1 MKPFEMIH
9 LTLKSMRF
17 ASHCASKLVARLNR
31 AFVGVLATL
40 LIASPAQAG
49 IDETINAATEPLAAW
64 IGKVVFFK
72 LPIFGAQLPMVVL
85 WLVVGAV
92 FFTFYTGFINLR
104 GFKHAI
110 ELVRGDYSDPKS
122 HGEVS
127 HFQALATAI
136 SGTVGIG
143 NIGGVAVAVT
153 VGGAGA
159 TFWLIVAG
167 FLGMS
172 TKFVECTLGVKYRS
186 EFDDGHVSGG
196 PMYYLRKGFAELGM
210 RGFGRWIG
218 AFYAV
223 GIFIGA
229 LGIGNMFQSNQAYQQ
244 LNHVAGG
251 ALDGLGWLVG
261 LVMAVVVFLVIVGG
275 IKSIARVTEKLVP
288 FMALF
293 YCVIALIVIA
303 LNYDALPQAIAN
315 IFTGAFTGEGV
326 AGGAL
331 GAMIIGFQRAVFSNE
346 AGIGSASIAHSA
358 VRTNQPVTEGVV
370 SLLEPFIDTIVIC
383 TITALVIGTA
393 QVAEPSFAGD
403 AKNIAMTSA
412 AFAREFSWFPIPLAF
427 AAVLFAFSTM
437 ISWSYYGLKG
447 WTYLF
452 GESERLQNVYKIIFC
467 AFVAVGCMVQLGP
480 ILDISDALVFL
491 ICVPNILGLYFLAP
505 IVKREMNLYFARI
518 KSGEIKKYR

>member
-1 MKPFEMIH
+1 MKNLFC
-9 LTLKSMRF
+9 TL
-17 ASHCASKLVARLNR
+17 A
-31 AFVGVLATL
+31 
-40 LIASPAQAG
+40 LIATSVSNAQAG
-49 IDETINAATEPLAAW
+49 IDDAINDATAPIATL
-64 IGKVVFFK
+64 IGQIVFFK
-72 LPIFGAQLPMVVL
+72 VPIFGAQLPVVVL

-92 FFTFYTGFINLR
+92 FFTIYMGFINLR

-110 ELVRGDYSDPKS
+110 ELVRGDYADPNS

-127 HFQALATAI
+127 HFQALATAV

-153 VGGAGA
+153 VGGPGA
-159 TFWLIVAG
+159 TFWLILAG

-172 TKFVECTLGVKYRS
+172 TKFVECTLGVKYRK

-196 PMYYLRKGFAELGM
+196 PMYYLRQGFSDRGM
-210 RGFGRWIG
+210 EGFGKFMG
-218 AFYAV
+218 TFYAI

-229 LGIGNMFQSNQAYQQ
+229 LGIGNMFQSNQAYVQ
-244 LNHVAGG
+244 LNHVSGG

-261 LVMAVVVFLVIVGG
+261 LILAGVVFSVIIGG
-275 IKSIARVTEKLVP
+275 IKSIARVTEKIVP
-288 FMALF
+288 FMAIF
-293 YCVIALIVIA
+293 YCLFALIVIA
-303 LNYDALPQAIAN
+303 MNADSIPQAVAN

-358 VRTNQPVTEGVV
+358 VRTDEPVTEGIV

-383 TITALVIGTA
+383 TITAMVIGTA
-393 QVAEPSFAGD
+393 QVAAPDFAHG
-403 AKNIAMTSA
+403 AQGVAMTSA
-412 AFAREFSWFPIPLAF
+412 AFEREFTWFPLPLAF
-427 AAVLFAFSTM
+427 AALLFAFSTM
-437 ISWSYYGLKG
+437 ISWSYYGLKV

-452 GESERLQNVYKIIFC
+452 GESERGQTIYKLIFC
-467 AFVAVGCMVQLGP
+467 AFVALGCMVQLGP

-505 IVKREMNLYFARI
+505 IVKKEMNSYFARI
-518 KSGEIKKYR
+518 KSGEIRKFK

>member
-1 MKPFEMIH
+1 MKRLMTL
-9 LTLKSMRF
+9 LTLMVFSL
-17 ASHCASKLVARLNR
+17 SHAH
-31 AFVGVLATL
+31 
-40 LIASPAQAG
+40 AG
-49 IDETINAATEPLAAW
+49 IDDAINTATAPIADI
-64 IGKVVFFK
+64 IGKIVFFK
-72 LPIFGAQLPMVVL
+72 IPFMGAELPVVVL
-85 WLVVGAV
+85 WLVAGAV
-92 FFTFYTGFINLR
+92 FFTFYMGFINIR

-110 ELVRGDYSDPKS
+110 HLVRGDYTNPNS

-127 HFQALATAI
+127 HFQALATAV

-167 FLGMS
+167 LLGMS
-172 TKFVECTLGVKYRS
+172 TKFVECSLGVRYRQ
-186 EFDDGHVSGG
+186 EFNDGHVSGG
-196 PMYYLRKGFAELGM
+196 PMYYLKKGFAERGM
-210 RGFGRWIG
+210 EGFGKFMG
-218 AFYAV
+218 TFYAI

-229 LGIGNMFQSNQAYQQ
+229 LGIGNMFQSNQAYVQ
-244 LNHVAGG
+244 LNAVANG
-251 ALDGLGWLVG
+251 ALDGYGWLVG
-261 LVMAVVVFLVIVGG
+261 IILAVVVFMVIVGG
-275 IKSIARVTEKLVP
+275 IKSIARVTEKVVP
-288 FMALF
+288 FMAIF
-293 YCVIALIVIA
+293 YCVFAIIVI
-303 LNYDALPQAIAN
+303 LMNFTSLPQAIAN
-315 IFTGAFTGEGV
+315 IFIGAFTGEGV

-331 GAMIIGFQRAVFSNE
+331 GALIIGFQRAVFSNE

-358 VRTNQPVTEGVV
+358 VKTDEPITEGYV

-393 QVAEPSFAGD
+393 QVADPSFAGD
-403 AKNIAMTSA
+403 AKGVAMTSA
-412 AFAREFSWFPIPLAF
+412 AFQREISWFPYPLAI

-452 GESERLQNVYKIIFC
+452 GEDEKLQTVYKIIFC
-467 AFVAVGCMVQLGP
+467 LFVALGCVVQLGP

-505 IVKREMNLYFARI
+505 IVKKELDAYKRRLE
-518 KSGEIKKYR
+518 SGEIKKYR

>member
-1 MKPFEMIH
+1 MKKLFTGVAAYFLM
-9 LTLKSMRF
+9 TCVAF
-17 ASHCASKLVARLNR
+17 AGFDEAINS
-31 AFVGVLATL
+31 ATAP
-40 LIASPAQAG
+40 IATA
-49 IDETINAATEPLAAW
+49 
-64 IGKVVFFK
+64 IGKFVFFK
-72 LPIFGAQLPMVVL
+72 IPIFGANLPIVVL
-85 WLVVGAV
+85 WLVIGAV
-92 FFTFYTGFINLR
+92 FFTIKMGFINLT

-110 ELVRGDYSDPKS
+110 ELVRGDWTDPKG

-127 HFQALATAI
+127 HFQALATAV

-153 VGGAGA
+153 VGGPGA

-172 TKFVECTLGVKYRS
+172 TKFVECTLGVKYRT
-186 EFDDGHVSGG
+186 ENPDGSVSGG
-196 PMYYLRKGFAELGM
+196 PMYYLRKGFEERGM
-210 RGFGRWIG
+210 GGFGKFMG
-218 AFYAV
+218 TFYAI

-229 LGIGNMFQSNQAYQQ
+229 LGIGNMFQSNQAYVQ
-244 LNHVAGG
+244 LNNVAGG
-251 ALDGLGWLVG
+251 ALDGMGWLVG
-261 LVMAVVVFLVIVGG
+261 LIMAVVVFSVIVGG
-275 IKSIARVTEKLVP
+275 IKSIARVTEKVVP
-288 FMALF
+288 FMAIF
-293 YCVIALIVIA
+293 YCLFALIVILMNA
-303 LNYDALPQAIAN
+303 GTIPQAIAN

-346 AGIGSASIAHSA
+346 AGIGSASIAHAA
-358 VRTNQPVTEGVV
+358 VKTNEPVTEGYV

-393 QVAEPSFAGD
+393 QVADPNFAGD
-403 AKNIAMTSA
+403 ATGVAMTSA
-412 AFAREFSWFPIPLAF
+412 AFERKFSWFPIPLAF

-452 GESERLQNVYKIIFC
+452 GEGATGQIIYKVLFC
-467 AFVAVGCMVQLGP
+467 VFVALGCMVQLGP

-491 ICVPNILGLYFLAP
+491 ICVPNILGLYILAP
-505 IVKREMNLYFARI
+505 IVKAELDSYRARI
-518 KSGEIKKYR
+518 QSGEIKKFKNA

>member
-1 MKPFEMIH
+1 MKRLFYALSVMMI
-9 LTLKSMRF
+9 SV
-17 ASHCASKLVARLNR
+17 SN
-31 AFVGVLATL
+31 
-40 LIASPAQAG
+40 AQAAG
-49 IDETINAATEPLAAW
+49 IDDAINSATAPIATL
-64 IGKVVFFK
+64 IGKIVFFK
-72 LPIFGAQLPMVVL
+72 IPVFGAQLPVVVL

-92 FFTFYTGFINLR
+92 FFTFYMGFINLR

-110 ELVRGDYSDPKS
+110 ELVRGDYADPHS

-127 HFQALATAI
+127 HFQALATAV

-153 VGGAGA
+153 VGGPGA
-159 TFWLIVAG
+159 TFWLILAG

-172 TKFVECTLGVKYRS
+172 TKFVECTLGVKYRK
-186 EFDDGHVSGG
+186 EFEDGHVSGG
-196 PMYYLRKGFAELGM
+196 PMYYLRQGFADRGM
-210 RGFGRWIG
+210 EGFGKFMG
-218 AFYAV
+218 TFYAI

-229 LGIGNMFQSNQAYQQ
+229 LGIGNMFQSNQAYVQ
-244 LNHVAGG
+244 LNHVSGG

-261 LVMAVVVFLVIVGG
+261 LILAAVVFSVIIGG
-275 IKSIARVTEKLVP
+275 IKSIARVTEKIVP
-288 FMALF
+288 FMAVF
-293 YCVIALIVIA
+293 YCLFAIIVI
-303 LNYDALPQAIAN
+303 LMNYTSIPQAISN
-315 IFTGAFTGEGV
+315 VFTGAFTGEGV

-358 VRTNQPVTEGVV
+358 VKTDEPVTEGIV

-383 TITALVIGTA
+383 TITAMVIGTA
-393 QVAEPSFAGD
+393 QVAAPDFAHG
-403 AKNIAMTSA
+403 AQGVAMTSA
-412 AFAREFSWFPIPLAF
+412 AFEREFSWFPIPLAI
-427 AAVLFAFSTM
+427 AALLFAFSTM

-452 GESERLQNVYKIIFC
+452 GENERGQTIYKLIFC
-467 AFVAVGCMVQLGP
+467 VFVALGCVVQLGP

-505 IVKREMNLYFARI
+505 IVKKEMDSYFARI
-518 KSGEIKKYR
+518 KSGEIKKFK

>member
-1 MKPFEMIH
+1 MRRFF
-9 LTLKSMRF
+9 SML
-17 ASHCASKLVARLNR
+17 ALLVAPVSL
-31 AFVGVLATL
+31 V
-40 LIASPAQAG
+40 QAG
-49 IDETINAATEPLAAW
+49 IDDAINSATAPIATF
-64 IGKVVFFK
+64 IGQVVFFK
-72 LPIFGAQLPMVVL
+72 IPIFGAQLPMVVL

-92 FFTFYTGFINLR
+92 FFTFYMGFINVR

-110 ELVRGDYSDPKS
+110 ELVRGDYSDPNS

-127 HFQALATAI
+127 HFQALATAV

-153 VGGAGA
+153 VGGPGA
-159 TFWLIVAG
+159 TFWLIMAG

-172 TKFVECTLGVKYRS
+172 TKFVECTLGVKYRK

-196 PMYYLRKGFAELGM
+196 PMYYLRQGFKDRGM
-210 RGFGRWIG
+210 EGFGKFMG
-218 AFYAV
+218 TFYAI

-229 LGIGNMFQSNQAYQQ
+229 LGIGNMFQSNQAYVQ
-244 LNHVAGG
+244 LNNVSGG

-261 LVMAVVVFLVIVGG
+261 LILAAVVFSVIIGG
-275 IKSIARVTEKLVP
+275 IKSIARVTEKIVP
-288 FMALF
+288 FMAVF
-293 YCVIALIVIA
+293 YCLFAIVVILMNAGS
-303 LNYDALPQAIAN
+303 LPQAIAN

-346 AGIGSASIAHSA
+346 AGIGSASIAHAA
-358 VRTNQPVTEGVV
+358 VKTDEPVTEGVV

-393 QVAEPSFAGD
+393 QVADPNFAGD
-403 AKNIAMTSA
+403 HLGVAMTSA
-412 AFAREFSWFPIPLAF
+412 AFEREFSWFPIPLAF
-427 AAVLFAFSTM
+427 AALLFAFSTM

-452 GESERLQNVYKIIFC
+452 GEGDMGQTIYKILFC
-467 AFVAVGCMVQLGP
+467 VFVALGCVVQLGP

-505 IVKREMNLYFARI
+505 IVKKEMISYFARI
-518 KSGEIKKYR
+518 ESGEIKKFK

>member
-1 MKPFEMIH
+1 MK
-9 LTLKSMRF
+9 
-17 ASHCASKLVARLNR
+17 RL
-31 AFVGVLATL
+31 LATL
-40 LIASPAQAG
+40 ALLAAPLSSAQAG
-49 IDETINAATEPLAAW
+49 IDDAINSATAPIASL
-64 IGKVVFFK
+64 IGQIVFFK
-72 LPIFGAQLPMVVL
+72 ISVFGAQLPVVVL

-92 FFTFYTGFINLR
+92 FFTFYMGFINLR

-110 ELVRGDYSDPKS
+110 QLVRGDYADPNS

-127 HFQALATAI
+127 HFQALATAV

-172 TKFVECTLGVKYRS
+172 TKFVECTLGVKYRK

-196 PMYYLRKGFAELGM
+196 PMYYLRQGFKERGM
-210 RGFGRWIG
+210 EGFGKFMG
-218 AFYAV
+218 TFYAI

-229 LGIGNMFQSNQAYQQ
+229 LGIGNMFQSNQAYVQ
-244 LNHVAGG
+244 LNNVSGG

-261 LVMAVVVFLVIVGG
+261 LILAGVVFAVIIGG
-275 IKSIARVTEKLVP
+275 IKSIARVTEKIVP
-288 FMALF
+288 FMAVF
-293 YCVIALIVIA
+293 YCLFAIIVI
-303 LNYDALPQAIAN
+303 LMNVGTIPQAIAN

-358 VRTNQPVTEGVV
+358 VRTDEPVTEGIV

-393 QVAEPSFAGD
+393 QVAEPEFAGD
-403 AKNIAMTSA
+403 AIGVAMTSA
-412 AFAREFSWFPIPLAF
+412 AFEREFSWFPIPLAF
-427 AAVLFAFSTM
+427 AALLFAFSTM

-452 GESERLQNVYKIIFC
+452 GEGEMGQKIYKIMFC
-467 AFVAVGCMVQLGP
+467 VFVALGCVVQLGP

-505 IVKREMNLYFARI
+505 IVKREMISYFARI
-518 KSGEIKKYR
+518 ESGEIRKFK